1 MDILILKF
9 LHDFS
14 SKKLNQ
20 SRCVDPFIWSRILD
34 YTNKQIKLNEVKK
47 WIYKTIL
54 QYQSKH

>member
-34 YTNKQIKLNEVKK
+34 YTNKQIKLMEGKK
-47 WIYKTIL
+47 
-54 QYQSKH
+54 